1 MRHRH
6 ILNKSSW
13 SCGTLCFVTII
24 VSPHMRAPWHLAE
37 AVALQQPEKG
47 VCAKVS
53 DTWSPPKP
61 RSEISGH
68 SVVTTE
74 PNTNLCVSRAR
85 CARLP
90 LLPSRERTGLRVA
103 LRPQAAGPTAAASLS
118 RAGTCLPLDPR
129 APQTT
134 WPGLQGCKPNGSHG
148 VPATAP

>member
-74 PNTNLCVSRAR
+74 PNTDLCLSRAR

-90 LLPSRERTGLRVA
+90 LLPSPERTGLRVA
-103 LRPQAAGPTAAASLS
+103 LRTPTAAASLS
-118 RAGTCLPLDPR
+118 RAGTCLPLNPR

-134 WPGLQGCKPNGSHG
+134 GQGFRAVGPTGSAG
-148 VPATAP
+148 P